1 MNRWQMMGGGGL
13 ALGVSLATACAAT
26 DSALSASES
35 GGAFP
40 GDPGSNKSTPSAG
53 ATADG
58 GFVEAELESLYEA
71 PVATGRYVW
80 TANARSGRVALVD
93 VTTLAVTTLEV
104 GNQPT
109 TLAAL
114 PATCAAP
121 CDDDRVIVLNAGSK
135 DASVVTVTGGAGA
148 VALTLPVPAGGNQ
161 WRVSPDGRFA
171 IAWTDARRVD
181 KPAKTQGFQDITV
194 LDLTQRTSTTLSVGY
209 RPVALA
215 YASSSARAFAV
226 TQDGISV
233 IELAGASPHVGMNI
247 SISSS
252 PLEDPGTRDVSFTPD
267 GTLALVRRD
276 GEAAITVV
284 ALDTGTRKDVIL
296 PDEVTDLD
304 ISQAGDFA
312 VAVVR
317 KSSTVAV
324 LPLPGIWTQP
334 DQFTKLSVPDETFG
348 AVSLGPSGARGVLYT
363 GETSVERL
371 SVLSFAPLATRA
383 VRLYSPVLAAFVP
396 TDAAHALV
404 FHPSTPSGTGAGQL
418 GAFSLVPLAAD
429 LPAKIVQ
436 TAAPPMNV
444 AFSPES
450 DRAVVTVRDD
460 RTKVYGA
467 AIAQFPSLAVDTYVL
482 SSPPTAAGIAARARR
497 AYIAQE
503 HPEGRITFIDLA
515 TGQARTL
522 TGFELAARVVD
533 GARGR

>member
-1 MNRWQMMGGGGL
+1 MNRWHTLGGL
-13 ALGVSLATACAAT
+13 GSAIALMGACASM
-26 DSALSASES
+26 DNSLSASGAES
-35 GGAFP
+35 GRAFP
-40 GDPGSNKSTPSAG
+40 GDPAGTTTPGAG

-80 TANARSGRVALVD
+80 TANSRSGRVALVD
-93 VTTLAVTTLEV
+93 VTSLAVTTLEV

-109 TLAAL
+109 SLAAL
-114 PATCAAP
+114 PPTCAAP
-121 CDDDRVIVLNAGSK
+121 CDDDRVIVLNVGSK
-135 DASVVTVTGGAGA
+135 DATVVAVTGGAA
-148 VALTLPVPAGGNQ
+148 AASLTLPVPSGGNQ
-161 WRVSPDGRFA
+161 WRITPDGRFA

-181 KPAKTQGFQDITV
+181 KPQKTQGFQDITV
-194 LDLTQRTSTTLSVGY
+194 LDLTSRTSTTLSVGY
-209 RPVALA
+209 RPVAIA
-215 YASSSARAFAV
+215 YAASSSRAFAV

-233 IELAGASPHVGMNI
+233 VELLGAGAPKVGMNI
-247 SISSS
+247 PISSS

-276 GEAAITVV
+276 GSSAITVV
-284 ALDTGTRKDVIL
+284 SLDAGTRKDVTL

-304 ISQAGDFA
+304 VSQKGDFA

-317 KSSTVAV
+317 KASTVAV
-324 LPLPGIWTQP
+324 LPLPGIWTAP
-334 DQFTKLSVPDETFG
+334 DQVTKLAVPSETFG

-363 GETSVERL
+363 GETSVEQI
-371 SVLSFAPLATRA
+371 SVLDLAPLATRA
-383 VRLYSPVLAAFVP
+383 VRLYSPVLAAFVAD
-396 TDAAHALV
+396 DAAHALI
-404 FHPSTPSGTGAGQL
+404 FHPSSPSGAGQV
-418 GAFSLVPLAAD
+418 GAFSLVPLAET

-436 TAAPPMNV
+436 TLAPPMNV
-444 AFSPES
+444 AFAPES
-450 DRAVVTVRDD
+450 DRAVVTLRDD

-467 AIAQFPSLAVDTYVL
+467 AIAHFPSLAVDTYSL

-497 AYIAQE
+497 AFIAQE